1 MAQLGLGPS
10 CAESEVVSP
19 ASQKQRE
26 QRMCLIMSYKHF
38 HEPVFSWQSSEESR
52 VIILCSFYW
61 EEDRGP

>member
-38 HEPVFSWQSSEESR
+38 HEPVFSWQSSE
-52 VIILCSFYW
+52 
-61 EEDRGP
+61 